1 MKYSSID
8 EYIRLQDEAVQPRLN
23 AIRKLLKE
31 TVPDGIE
38 CISYNMPAIRKGKV
52 LVYYAACRDHIGFYP
67 TPGPITAYEQELKPY
82 HTSKGA
88 VQLPLK
94 EELPLELIRKMVLYR
109 DSELKLKAVSK

>member
-1 MKYSSID
+1 VKYSSID

-38 CISYNMPAIRKGKV
+38 CISYNMPAIKKGKV

-67 TPGPITAYEQELKPY
+67 QELKPY

-109 DSELKLKAVSK
+109 DSELKLKSVSK

>member
-8 EYIRLQDEAVQPRLN
+8 EYIRLQDETVQPRLN

-31 TVPDGIE
+31 TVPVGIE

-67 TPGPITAYEQELKPY
+67 TPGPITAYEQELKSY
-82 HTSKGA
+82 HTSKGGSA
-88 VQLPLK
+88 ASFKGRAAFGTDQ
-94 EELPLELIRKMVLYR
+94 ENG
-109 DSELKLKAVSK
+109 AVS

>member
-52 LVYYAACRDHIGFYP
+52 LVYYAACKDHIGFYP
-67 TPGPITAYEQELKPY
+67 TPGPITAYQKELKPY

-88 VQLPLK
+88 VQFPLK

-109 DSELKLKAVSK
+109 LNEIKV